1 MIQNL
6 KPIPRAIVI
15 AIIVGGLGYAA
26 SKFIPDS
33 KPAENLA
40 PQTEVTSV
48 PTEQAAPPTQEVQQ
62 QVATPQPSV
71 PETMAPTPIAPGLSA
86 VIEAG
91 NK

>member
-33 KPAENLA
+33 KPSENPA
-40 PQTEVTSV
+40 SQTEVTSV
-48 PTEQAAPPTQEVQQ
+48 PTEQSAPPAPEAQQ
-62 QVATPQPSV
+62 QAATPQPSV